1 MLALAIISTIFLG
14 LLAFLYVSLGYDA
27 LKKREKNQ
35 IILANIIAV
44 INVFAIVVTWVL
56 YIK

>member
-27 LKKREKNQ
+27 LKKREKIKLFLQ
-35 IILANIIAV
+35 I
-44 INVFAIVVTWVL
+44 
-56 YIK
+56 